1 MSEFSGLYASL
12 PCLNRRAPQFQ
23 IQEQINA
30 QSNRFSISKILARWS
45 PNSTISARP
54 SNIWRGWRRH
64 WTRYFPKQDS
74 KQLPKKYISGR
85 RLLLTTRSRR
95 SQVFRACQTKNL
107 IFFYFGRVI
116 YTMTHINVN
125 ILTLFLNQ
133 RCSSY
138 SLHDDNCTT
147 SSKSM
152 RWGKPCF
159 FLQGFAFQWKNSI
172 NYVTDAPGTTS
183 RPILFS
189 RKITLVD
196 LAETQT
202 VFSSF
207 FLVSKYKN
215 CKFSWVPSAVLVF
228 SLQNVL
234 TL

>member
-107 IFFYFGRVI
+107 IFF
-116 YTMTHINVN
+116 TSAEWSTPWH
-125 ILTLFLNQ
+125 ILTSTFWPFFWTSVVQVTRFMTITALPPAN
-133 RCSSY
+133 RCGEAS
-138 SLHDDNCTT
+138 
-147 SSKSM
+147 
-152 RWGKPCF
+152 RAF
-159 FLQGFAFQWKNSI
+159 FCKALPSNE
-172 NYVTDAPGTTS
+172 
-183 RPILFS
+183 
-189 RKITLVD
+189 KI
-196 LAETQT
+196 
-202 VFSSF
+202 
-207 FLVSKYKN
+207 
-215 CKFSWVPSAVLVF
+215 P
-228 SLQNVL
+228 
-234 TL
+234 